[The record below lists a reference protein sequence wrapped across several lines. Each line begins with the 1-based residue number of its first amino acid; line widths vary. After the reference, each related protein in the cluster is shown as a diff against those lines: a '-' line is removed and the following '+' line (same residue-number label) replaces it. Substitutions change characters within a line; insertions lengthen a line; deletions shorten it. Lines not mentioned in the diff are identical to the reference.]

1 MKNEYR
7 TITREWLAKA
17 ESDLAYAQA
26 SYREFDDFHSQMC
39 ILCHDAAEKFLKA
52 LLASSGTRP
61 ERTHDLVTLHNECLS
76 ALEPHGALN
85 ELDVPCRL
93 LNRYY
98 VPLKYPSH
106 YPAITKVQASQ
117 AIEAA
122 ERIRAVVNAILLP
135 ELDT

>member
-1 MKNEYR
+1 MKKEYR

-76 ALEPHGALN
+76 VFGTLGALN
-85 ELDVPCRL
+85 ELDAPCRL

-122 ERIRAVVNAILLP
+122 EHIRTVVNAILLP